1 MQAGRTYYVEY
12 FERWLAPGE
21 DNTLSQVDITPWRSG
36 LLYRALVK
44 SSVVEGQKPV
54 SSMKGVEPSQGCID

>member
-1 MQAGRTYYVEY
+1 MQAGRTYHFEY

-44 SSVVEGQKPV
+44 SSVVEGQKAV
-54 SSMKGVEPSQGCID
+54 SSMKGVEPSQDCID